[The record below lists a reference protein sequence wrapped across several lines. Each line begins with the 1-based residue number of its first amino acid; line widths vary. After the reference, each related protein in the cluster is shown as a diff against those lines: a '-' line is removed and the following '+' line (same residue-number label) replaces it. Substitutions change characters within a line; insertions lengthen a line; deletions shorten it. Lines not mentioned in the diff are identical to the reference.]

1 MRLSDITNNTTT
13 GMFAEDLHRL
23 ERNSYQT
30 WFYFHTF
37 VYSVIYLKWPTSF
50 VRKKKPLTLDLAKL
64 LHGSFY
70 ETRNLGLK
78 LRKRWKSTEIT
89 MRNKKW
95 VVSDNQEDWW
105 APSYT
110 EGTALMWK
118 MSTHIIQNCLFGL
131 VRPPPKKTKNKNLEN
146 LSESHNLEKFTM
158 HSGSISL
165 TVSAPKSLM
174 TKAAREPS
182 MEGGENRFDYPTG
195 T

>member
-1 MRLSDITNNTTT
+1 MSLNICVSQTSQTTQQRECLQRICIDFLPDVILFPHIRLFN
-13 GMFAEDLHRL
+13 
-23 ERNSYQT
+23 
-30 WFYFHTF
+30 
-37 VYSVIYLKWPTSF
+37 YLKWPTSF

-78 LRKRWKSTEIT
+78 LRKRRKSTEIT

-131 VRPPPKKTKNKNLEN
+131 VRPPPPKKNKTKQKP
-146 LSESHNLEKFTM
+146 
-158 HSGSISL
+158 G
-165 TVSAPKSLM
+165 KS
-174 TKAAREPS
+174 
-182 MEGGENRFDYPTG
+182 
-195 T
+195 